1 MTTTTS
7 AQGHTPPSPSQLRNV
22 RLASGIGSTIEWY
35 LSFAYISAAGLI
47 FSQQYFGALGPDAL
61 IVSLGSV
68 AASFIASPLGGIIA
82 GHFGDRY
89 GRKATLIGTLG
100 VMGVASLGMG
110 VLPTYDQIGIAAPVL
125 LVILR
130 FIQGLSTGGEWGGAA
145 LMAVEYAPERKRG
158 FYGVFSQIG
167 TPAGFVLATGSFF
180 LVQALTTPEQFTSF
194 GWRIPFFI
202 SVALVLVGIKIRTS
216 IEETPAFAE
225 VKREHT
231 EAKIP
236 LKEAFKGY
244 TGHMALAAGAFMAN
258 ILAGLLL
265 IGYFL
270 PYTTSG
276 LKMEAGPVL
285 LILMCASL
293 IWIGSTLWGGSLA
306 DRFGARKAMMG
317 GYILI
322 GLWAIPMFVL
332 IDSRS
337 LVAFAV
343 AVFVLAIGLGVSYG
357 PQSSLFAALFPPR
370 IRYTA
375 ASLPYAVGGI
385 LGGGFAP
392 AIAEGLHQATG
403 TSLAI
408 AGYVMVFM
416 AMSIGCL
423 LTIRARHLQGFAAA
437 HSPEA
442 SAEPV
447 AAE

>member
-1 MTTTTS
+1 MTTTS
-7 AQGHTPPSPSQLRNV
+7 APGHKPPSRAQLRNV

-89 GRKATLIGTLG
+89 GRKATLIGTLC

-110 VLPTYDQIGIAAPVL
+110 VLPTYEQIGMAAPVI

-145 LMAVEYAPERKRG
+145 LMAVEYAPEKKRG

-180 LVQALTTPEQFTSF
+180 LVQALTTAEQFTSF

-225 VKREHT
+225 VKREHI
-231 EAKIP
+231 EARIP

-244 TGHMALAAGAFMAN
+244 TVHMALAAGAFMAN

-285 LILMCASL
+285 LILMFASMV
-293 IWIGSTLWGGSLA
+293 WIGSTLWGGVLA

-317 GYILI
+317 GYILLA
-322 GLWAIPMFVL
+322 LWAVPMFWL

-337 LVAFAV
+337 LVAFAL

-403 TSLAI
+403 TSMAI
-408 AGYVMVFM
+408 AAYIVVFM
-416 AMSIGCL
+416 AASIACL
-423 LTIRARHLQGFAAA
+423 VAIKARHLQGFAVEHATAA
-437 HSPEA
+437 SSVPAGVE
-442 SAEPV
+442 
-447 AAE
+447 

>member
-1 MTTTTS
+1 MTTVPEQKNAPTRR
-7 AQGHTPPSPSQLRNV
+7 QLRNV

-47 FSQQYFGALGPDAL
+47 FSKQYFGALGPDAL

-68 AASFIASPLGGIIA
+68 AASFIASPLGSIIA

-89 GRKATLIGTLG
+89 GRKATLIGTLA
-100 VMGVASLGMG
+100 VMGIASLGMG
-110 VLPTYDQIGIAAPVL
+110 LLPTYAEIGMAAPIL
-125 LVILR
+125 LVVLR
-130 FIQGLSTGGEWGGAA
+130 FVQGLSTGGEWGGAA
-145 LMAVEYAPERKRG
+145 LMAVEYAPAKKRG
-158 FYGVFSQIG
+158 FYGVFSQVG

-180 LVQALTTPEQFTSF
+180 IVQALTTAEQFDAF

-202 SVALVLVGIKIRTS
+202 SVALVLVGLKIRTS

-225 VKREHT
+225 VKKDHS
-231 EAKIP
+231 EARIP
-236 LKEAFKGY
+236 LKEAFNGY
-244 TGHMALAAGAFMAN
+244 TLHMALGAGAFMAN

-270 PYTTSG
+270 PYTTTG
-276 LKMEAGPVL
+276 LKMDAGPVL
-285 LILMCASL
+285 LILMFASL
-293 IWIGSTLWGGSLA
+293 IWIASTFWGGVLA
-306 DRFGARKAMMG
+306 DRIGAKKAMMY

-322 GLWAIPMFVL
+322 GAWAIPMFVL

-337 LVAFAV
+337 LVNFAI
-343 AVFVLAIGLGVSYG
+343 AVFVLAVGLGVSYG

-370 IRYTA
+370 VRYTA

-392 AIAEGLHQATG
+392 AIAEELLQTTG

-408 AGYVMVFM
+408 AVYVMVFM
-416 AMSIGCL
+416 ALSIGCL
-423 LTIRARHLQGFAAA
+423 FAIRNRHLQGFNARHYSEAEAAV
-437 HSPEA
+437 SPA
-442 SAEPV
+442 L
-447 AAE
+447 